1 MNTFQDKLNELK
13 ELFEIFE
20 DPKDKFIQ
28 LMDMA
33 KESTIF
39 NKSDR
44 NEINKIDGCTSQAW
58 VVVKKNN
65 DDTFSIST
73 DSDSQIVK
81 GLLSVLEKIFQNE
94 QSKDIL
100 SMSSEEILSYIGLKG
115 SVSSQR
121 TNGFYSAVT
130 KIQGIVK

>member
-1 MNTFQDKLNELK
+1 MSFGNILSDLREIFEL
-13 ELFEIFE
+13 FE

-33 KESTIF
+33 KES
-39 NKSDR
+39 KVLDDSDKID
-44 NEINKIDGCTSQAW
+44 ENKIVGCTSQAW
-58 VVVKKNN
+58 VLVTQNKDK
-65 DDTFSIST
+65 TFSIKT

-81 GLLSVLEKIFQNE
+81 GLLSILEKIFQDQTAE
-94 QSKDIL
+94 YIL
-100 SMSSEEILSYIGLKG
+100 KMTSQEILASIGLAG

-121 TNGFYSAVT
+121 TNGFSSAVK

>member
-44 NEINKIDGCTSQAW
+44 NETNKIDGCTSQAW
-58 VVVKKNN
+58 VVVKKNS

-81 GLLSVLEKIFQNE
+81 GLLSVLEKIFQNQ

-115 SVSSQR
+115 SISSQR

>member
-44 NEINKIDGCTSQAW
+44 NETNKIDGCTSQAW
-58 VVVKKNN
+58 VVVK
-65 DDTFSIST
+65 T
-73 DSDSQIVK
+73 
-81 GLLSVLEKIFQNE
+81 L
-94 QSKDIL
+94 
-100 SMSSEEILSYIGLKG
+100 
-115 SVSSQR
+115 
-121 TNGFYSAVT
+121 A
-130 KIQGIVK
+130 

>member
-20 DPKDKFIQ
+20 DQKDKFIQ

-44 NEINKIDGCTSQAW
+44 NETNKIDGCTSQAW
-58 VVVKKNN
+58 VVVKKNS

-81 GLLSVLEKIFQNE
+81 GLLSVLEKIFQNQ

-115 SVSSQR
+115 SISSQR

>member
-33 KESTIF
+33 KESTMF

-44 NEINKIDGCTSQAW
+44 N
-58 VVVKKNN
+58 
-65 DDTFSIST
+65 
-73 DSDSQIVK
+73 
-81 GLLSVLEKIFQNE
+81 
-94 QSKDIL
+94 
-100 SMSSEEILSYIGLKG
+100 
-115 SVSSQR
+115 
-121 TNGFYSAVT
+121 
-130 KIQGIVK
+130 

>member
-20 DPKDKFIQ
+20 DQKDKFIQ

-44 NEINKIDGCTSQAW
+44 NETNKIDGCTSQAW
-58 VVVKKNN
+58 VVVKKNS

-81 GLLSVLEKIFQNE
+81 GLLSILEKIFQNQ

-115 SVSSQR
+115 SISSQR

>member
-1 MNTFQDKLNELK
+1 MPFKNKLNDLREIFEL
-13 ELFEIFE
+13 FE

-33 KESTIF
+33 KES
-39 NKSDR
+39 KVLDLSDR
-44 NEINKIDGCTSQAW
+44 VDKNKIIGCTSQAW
-58 VVVKKNN
+58 VLVTENKDK
-65 DDTFSIST
+65 TFSIKT

-81 GLLSVLEKIFQNE
+81 GLLSILEKIFQN
-94 QSKDIL
+94 QSAENIL
-100 SMSSEEILSYIGLKG
+100 TITSQEILTSIGLEG

-121 TNGFYSAVT
+121 TNGFSSAVE